1 MNSRK
6 ELPFPRG
13 STFSDKG
20 GNGIAL
26 DDNTYSHLEGQIFET
41 EDTVHGTGTKVKLR
55 VVKNDTGSDITVAK
69 KFGEFSTGALDFGR
83 RIGQFPANT
92 AGAIVKP
99 LDDAYVVG
107 TKIPDDDLFYVVDA
121 GPCEV
126 LAEATITTA
135 AAGLACCTDNAG
147 LVDGAECP
155 EGSYAVGTLDATPTL
170 NTAVVV
176 WVNEGLVAPDAGAS
190 GAA

>member
-55 VVKNDTGSDITVAK
+55 VVKNDTSAEITVARAFG
-69 KFGEFSTGALDFGR
+69 KFSAGALDFGR
-83 RIGQFPANT
+83 RIGKFPANT

-107 TKIPDDDLFYVVDA
+107 TKIPDDDLFYVVEA
-121 GPCEV
+121 GPCAV
-126 LAEATITTA
+126 KAEATIGTA
-135 AAGLACCTDNAG
+135 AAGKACCTDNAG
-147 LVDGAECP
+147 LVDGDICP
-155 EGSYAVGTLDATPTL
+155 EGSYSPGVLDATPVG
-170 NTAVVV
+170 NKDVVV

-190 GAA
+190 S

>member
-26 DDNTYSHLEGQIFET
+26 DANTYSHLEGQIFET
-41 EDTVHGTGTKVKLR
+41 EDTDHGPGTKVTQR
-55 VVKNDTGSDITVAK
+55 VVKNDTSNDITVAK

-83 RIGQFPANT
+83 RIGTFPADT
-92 AGAIVKP
+92 VGASVKP

-107 TKIPDDDLFYVVDA
+107 TTIPEDDLFYVVEA
-121 GPCEV
+121 GPCSV

-135 AAGLACCTDNAG
+135 AAGKACCTDAAG
-147 LVDGAECP
+147 LVDGAICP
-155 EGSYAVGTLDATPTL
+155 EGSYAVGVLDATPVGS
-170 NTAVVV
+170 TAVVV

-190 GAA
+190 S

>member
-1 MNSRK
+1 M
-6 ELPFPRG
+6 
-13 STFSDKG
+13 
-20 GNGIAL
+20 
-26 DDNTYSHLEGQIFET
+26 
-41 EDTVHGTGTKVKLR
+41 R
-55 VVKNDTGSDITVAK
+55 VVKNDTGDDITVAK

-83 RIGQFPANT
+83 RIGTFPADT

-126 LAEATITTA
+126 LAEATIGTA
-135 AAGLACCTDNAG
+135 AAGKACCTDSAG
-147 LVDGAECP
+147 LVDGDICP
-155 EGSYAVGTLDATPTL
+155 EGSYAVGTLDATPVG
-170 NTAVVV
+170 NAAVVV

-190 GAA
+190 S

>member
-55 VVKNDTGSDITVAK
+55 VVKNDTGNDITVAK
-69 KFGEFSTGALDFGR
+69 KFCKFSTDALDFGR
-83 RIGQFPANT
+83 RIGKFPANA

-99 LDDAYVVG
+99 LDDAYVDS
-107 TKIPDDDLFYVVDA
+107 TTIPEDDLFYVVEA

-126 LAEATITTA
+126 LPEATITTA
-135 AAGLACCTDNAG
+135 AAGKACCTDKDG
-147 LVDGAECP
+147 LVDGAVCP
-155 EGSYAVGTLDATPTL
+155 EGSYAVGVLDTTPEGNKT
-170 NTAVVV
+170 VVV